1 MMMMMIVMMM
11 MMMMKTTTM
20 MMMMMMM
27 MMMIIETFFGAI
39 WSSLK
44 ACAEQ
49 NPKMKQTPNMTLS
62 YLYAESY
69 APVKLLRI

>member
-11 MMMMKTTTM
+11 MMMMMMTTTM
-20 MMMMMMM
+20 MMMMMMII
-27 MMMIIETFFGAI
+27 IIETFFGAI